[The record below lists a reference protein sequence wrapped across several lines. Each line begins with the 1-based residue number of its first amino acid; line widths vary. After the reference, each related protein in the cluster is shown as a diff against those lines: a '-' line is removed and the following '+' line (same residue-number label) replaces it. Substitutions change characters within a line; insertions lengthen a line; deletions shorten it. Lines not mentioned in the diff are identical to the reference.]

1 MTQLPPISGA
11 EPQLPPADEGDL
23 FDWGALRRWGGFV
36 LRSVTRHK
44 IAALLVVLGM
54 LVLTA
59 VLARWAP
66 RKYQSEARLL
76 ANRNQ
81 MMALLG
87 NPHRNMPTDQDTP
100 TRAATETVMARDNLE
115 SMIQQTQLLEHWEA
129 TRNPLLRFKDQLF
142 RLLTGPLTDEEK
154 LEIMVSTLEK
164 RFNVFAHEQTVVI
177 RIDWPD
183 PQMARQLVETAQQ
196 NFLEARHVQEVSAIS
211 EAISILE
218 MHAAETQTGIEEAIK
233 QVQAVADERKK
244 GAKGLSP
251 APRARGPAVTGSETP
266 AQELAQLK
274 FLIRTKRRSLGDLE
288 EFRSRRL
295 TELNAQL
302 AEQRVIYS
310 TNHPTV
316 VDTEQRIAALQK
328 ESPQVLQL
336 KRDEEAL
343 VQEYKSRGGR
353 DVVNLSDM
361 GGSPRA
367 AISSGADLDAA
378 LSSLMPALE
387 DDPAMLVAR
396 DQLRMAT
403 ARYQDLLMR
412 IDAARIE
419 LDTARAA
426 FKYRYS
432 VVSPA
437 LTPRKPISPNVMMI
451 LLGGVMGAIACAF
464 LASTLLDL
472 KGGRLI
478 EPWQVEAQ
486 LGVPVLAELKSGRFS

>member
-1 MTQLPPISGA
+1 MSQLPP
-11 EPQLPPADEGDL
+11 LPPAAQLVAGDEAEL
-23 FDWGALRRWGGFV
+23 FDWKLLRHWGGFV
-36 LRSVTRHK
+36 LRSLARHRLVGGL
-44 IAALLVVLGM
+44 AALLVLALT
-54 LVLTA
+54 LVA
-59 VLARWAP
+59 AKWAP
-66 RKYQSEARLL
+66 RKYQAEARLL

-81 MMALLG
+81 LLASLS
-87 NPHRNMPTDQDTP
+87 NPHRNMQGDTDAP

-115 SMIQQTQLLEHWEA
+115 SMIRQTRVLEHWEA

-142 RLLTGPLTDEEK
+142 RLLTGPLSAEDK
-154 LEIMVSTLEK
+154 QDVMVQTLEK
-164 RFNVFAHEQTVVI
+164 RLQVFTIDQTVTI
-177 RIDWPD
+177 KIDWPD

-218 MHAAETQTGIEEAIK
+218 MHAAETQTGIEDAIK
-233 QVQAVADERKK
+233 QVQAVTEERKK
-244 GAKGLSP
+244 GSKPSV
-251 APRARGPAVTGSETP
+251 APRRRPSLSTDEAP

-274 FLIRTKRRSLGDLE
+274 FLIRTKRRSLSDLE

-295 TELNAQL
+295 TELQSQL

-310 TNHPTV
+310 ASHPAV
-316 VDTEQRIAALQK
+316 VDIEQRISALQK
-328 ESPQVLQL
+328 DSPQVLQL
-336 KRDEEAL
+336 RRDEEAL
-343 VQEYKSRGGR
+343 VNEYKSRGGR
-353 DVVNLSDM
+353 DIINLSDM
-361 GGSPRA
+361 GSPRHA
-367 AISSGADLDAA
+367 AAAAADLDP
-378 LSSLMPALE
+378 LDGLLPLLE

-437 LTPRKPISPNVMMI
+437 QTPRKPISPNVMLI
-451 LLGGVMGAIACAF
+451 IFGGIFGAILCAF
-464 LASTLLDL
+464 FTSTLLDL
-472 KGGRLI
+472 RGGRLI

-486 LGVPVLAELKSGRFS
+486 LGLPVLAELRSPH

>member
-1 MTQLPPISGA
+1 MTQLPPTPS
-11 EPQLPPADEGDL
+11 EPQLHPADEGDL
-23 FDWGALRRWGGFV
+23 FDWSALRRWATFV
-36 LRSVTRHK
+36 LRSVTRHRVAALVVVAGVLVMTG
-44 IAALLVVLGM
+44 IAAK
-54 LVLTA
+54 
-59 VLARWAP
+59 WAP

-81 MMALLG
+81 MMAILG

-115 SMIQQTQLLEHWEA
+115 SMIQQTRLLEHWEA
-129 TRNPLLRFKDQLF
+129 NRNPLLRFKDQLM
-142 RLLTGPLTDEEK
+142 RMLTGPLSEEER
-154 LEIMVSTLEK
+154 LEIMVSTMERRLS
-164 RFNVFAHEQTVVI
+164 VFSVDQTVVI

-233 QVQAVADERKK
+233 QVQAVSDERKK
-244 GAKGLSP
+244 GAKGAVP
-251 APRARGPAVTGSETP
+251 RPRPVAVANNEAPQ
-266 AQELAQLK
+266 QELAQLK
-274 FLIRTKRRSLGDLE
+274 FLIRTKRRSLSDLE
-288 EFRSRRL
+288 EFRARRL

-310 TNHPTV
+310 ANHPTV
-316 VDTEQRIAALQK
+316 VDMEQRIGALQK
-328 ESPQVLQL
+328 ESPQVVQL
-336 KRDEEAL
+336 KRDEEQLIA
-343 VQEYKSRGGR
+343 EYKGRGGR
-353 DVVNLSDM
+353 DVVNLSDLA
-361 GGSPRA
+361 GGAPRA
-367 AISSGADLDAA
+367 TSSSPVDLDAA
-378 LSSLMPALE
+378 LSSLMPSLDE
-387 DDPAMLVAR
+387 DPAMLVAR

-437 LTPRKPISPNVMMI
+437 LTPRKPISPNVSFI
-451 LLGGVMGAIACAF
+451 ILGGVLGAIACAF

-478 EPWQVEAQ
+478 EAWQVEAQ
-486 LGVPVLAELKSGRFS
+486 LGVPVLTELKSRRLG

>member
-1 MTQLPPISGA
+1 MIS
-11 EPQLPPADEGDL
+11 Q
-23 FDWGALRRWGGFV
+23 
-36 LRSVTRHK
+36 TR
-44 IAALLVVLGM
+44 
-54 LVLTA
+54 
-59 VLARWAP
+59 
-66 RKYQSEARLL
+66 
-76 ANRNQ
+76 
-81 MMALLG
+81 
-87 NPHRNMPTDQDTP
+87 
-100 TRAATETVMARDNLE
+100 
-115 SMIQQTQLLEHWEA
+115 LLEHWEA
-129 TRNPLLRFKDQLF
+129 NRNPLLRFKDQLF
-142 RLLTGPLTDEEK
+142 RLITGALSDEEK

-164 RFNVFAHEQTVVI
+164 RFNVFTMDQTVVI

-183 PQMARQLVETAQQ
+183 AQMARQLVETAQQ

-233 QVQAVADERKK
+233 QVQGVADERKRGTK
-244 GAKGLSP
+244 P
-251 APRARGPAVTGSETP
+251 IAPRARAPVVGNNEAP
-266 AQELAQLK
+266 AQELAQIK

-288 EFRSRRL
+288 DFRNRRL

-310 TNHPTV
+310 ANHPTV
-316 VDTEQRIAALQK
+316 VDMEQRISALTK
-328 ESPQVLQL
+328 ESPQVLAL

-343 VQEYKSRGGR
+343 VAEYKSRGGR

-361 GGSPRA
+361 GGSPRSV
-367 AISSGADLDAA
+367 ITSGGDLDAA
-378 LSSLMPALE
+378 LSSLMPSLD

-437 LTPRKPISPNVMMI
+437 LTPRKPISPNVLLI
-451 LLGGVMGAIACAF
+451 IFGGLLGAVACAF
-464 LASTLLDL
+464 FASTLMDL

-478 EPWQVEAQ
+478 ETWQVESQ
-486 LGVPVLAELKSGRFS
+486 LGLPVLAELKTRKP